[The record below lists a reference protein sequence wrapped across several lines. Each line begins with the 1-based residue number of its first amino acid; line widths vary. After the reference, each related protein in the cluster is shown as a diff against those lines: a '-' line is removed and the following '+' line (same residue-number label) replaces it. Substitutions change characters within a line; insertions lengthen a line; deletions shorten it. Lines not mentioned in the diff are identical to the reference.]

1 MARHRRGSRRRGFV
15 AIPFTSSTALST
27 LADDTVLATGAV
39 TNFGEDIYVISA
51 DLEYTMRGNTANENP
66 ISVGVSHSDLSV
78 TEVLEALKA
87 DLSSPDD
94 IIARERARRPV
105 RRVGNF
111 SGPDVNQRLN
121 DGKPIRQKIK
131 FSIGNG
137 FDLDLWFWNRSG
149 GALQT
154 GTVIE
159 VDGTI
164 YGRWQ
169 R

>member
-1 MARHRRGSRRRGFV
+1 
-15 AIPFTSSTALST
+15 
-27 LADDTVLATGAV
+27 
-39 TNFGEDIYVISA
+39 
-51 DLEYTMRGNTANENP
+51 MRGNTSLENP
-66 ISVGVSHSDLSV
+66 ISVGFSHSDLSV

-111 SGPDVNQRLN
+111 AGPDVNQRLN
-121 DGKPIRQKIK
+121 DGKKIRQKIG
-131 FSIGNG
+131 FSVGDG
-137 FDLDLWFWNRSG
+137 FDLDAWFWNRSG
-149 GALQT
+149 AVLAT
-154 GTVIE
+154 GTVID